1 MVTLFKY
8 IFYIILVALIYV
20 IGKDI
25 YDGKINEDTSV
36 LQVGNDIATDTKST
50 IENGIKKLEQ
60 EITSVKI
67 ENTKKA
73 EQ

>member
-1 MVTLFKY
+1 MGTLFKY
-8 IFYIILVALIYV
+8 IFYIILAILIYV

-36 LQVGNDIATDTKST
+36 LQVGNDVATGTKST
-50 IENGIKKLEQ
+50 FENGIKKLEQ

-67 ENTKKA
+67 ESTKKA